1 MTKSMAAIYRLQ
13 RTDGQ
18 FIANTRIANTA
29 ACPSGYTDDPA
40 KAQLFD
46 DYDIACKCAEFAN
59 STYRKREM
67 DITVK
72 VVNC

>member
-1 MTKSMAAIYRLQ
+1 MANTYRLQ

-18 FIANTRIANTA
+18 FMANALIANTT
-29 ACPSGYTDDPA
+29 ACPSGYTNDPT
-40 KAQLFD
+40 KAELFD

-59 STYRKREM
+59 STYRKRGM

>member
-1 MTKSMAAIYRLQ
+1 MATAYRLQ
-13 RTDGQ
+13 RPDGQ
-18 FIANTRIANTA
+18 FMANTQIANTA
-29 ACPSGYTDDPA
+29 ACPSGYTNDPS
-40 KAQLFD
+40 KAELYN

-59 STYRKREM
+59 STYRKRGI